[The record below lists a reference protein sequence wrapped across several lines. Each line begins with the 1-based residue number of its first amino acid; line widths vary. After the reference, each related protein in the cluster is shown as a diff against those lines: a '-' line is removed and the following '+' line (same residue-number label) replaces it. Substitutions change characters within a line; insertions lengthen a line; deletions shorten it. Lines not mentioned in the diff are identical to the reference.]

1 MYFKNSV
8 NPTPSKQTAHETTK
22 REGSVP
28 ALRDYL

>member
-1 MYFKNSV
+1 MYFKISV
-8 NPTPSKQTAHETTK
+8 NPTPCKQTADETTK